1 MTSAGDKFATGC
13 VRQED
18 PELGVAFPITHA
30 RPDAPLPAM
39 PRGSLIHRGAVVSF
53 WSRPALVSVMPHDH
67 PQEEQHVKTVTRW
80 ISGAVLAAC
89 ALSGFVSQAAAEPI
103 TPATVSFVEAPV
115 TLATDPTG
123 EWFPAGTV
131 YWQADF
137 SIAGGDGFVATWE
150 RSAGT
155 WASVAEG
162 EEAVRQTYRCTNEKL
177 QTWLD
182 SFPDIES
189 FIGDR
194 EPLNDTPDENG
205 RLKYAWYEPPEL
217 YEDCR
222 AAAGWDW
229 SRVDTTN
236 EEESSTVRIP
246 LDVVGPGDHQIFVV
260 GLGSEERDPATDP
273 ECVYRKWEGERDG
286 TVSASAYCG
295 LIFGEPAYAWVR
307 VPEVGEDSPGILST
321 SGTLPPTPLPTWVV
335 VSLIAGGAVVTVGG
349 VTVVGMRRH
358 RRIPSLPTEP
368 ETPSTSG
375 APQ

>member
-1 MTSAGDKFATGC
+1 MKS
-13 VRQED
+13 
-18 PELGVAFPITHA
+18 
-30 RPDAPLPAM
+30 
-39 PRGSLIHRGAVVSF
+39 
-53 WSRPALVSVMPHDH
+53 
-67 PQEEQHVKTVTRW
+67 
-80 ISGAVLAAC
+80 
-89 ALSGFVSQAAAEPI
+89 
-103 TPATVSFVEAPV
+103 
-115 TLATDPTG
+115 
-123 EWFPAGTV
+123 
-131 YWQADF
+131 
-137 SIAGGDGFVATWE
+137 
-150 RSAGT
+150 
-155 WASVAEG
+155 
-162 EEAVRQTYRCTNEKL
+162 RQTNRCTNEKL

-321 SGTLPPTPLPTWVV
+321 SGTLPPKPLPTWVV